1 MKTPTRTIG
10 SVVTRGHTAYVYD
23 EKGSPMFV
31 KPVNED
37 ATVAGWTS
45 SSITIKGK
53 NYIAT
58 YDAKGM
64 PLSRRGC

>member
-1 MKTPTRTIG
+1 MKTNKSIG

-23 EKGSPMFV
+23 EKGMPLFV

-37 ATVAGWTS
+37 TTVAGWTS